1 MNENQNQNNQNNHSN
16 NNNNNQ
22 APRNKNYRGA
32 KRPRNQYGETIQ
44 TEKNPARDQ
53 EVRTQA
59 NAPAGQNQPRNQQ
72 PRPQGD
78 GRTQQNQP
86 RNQQP
91 RAQADAPTRSN
102 QPRNQQP
109 RPQGDAPTRQDQ
121 PRRQQPRPQGEGR
134 AQQNQPKNQQSRA
147 QGDASSRGNEP
158 SNQQARSQGE
168 NRAQQNQPRN
178 QQPRPQGDSANRQNQ
193 PRNQQPRAQE
203 QEQKDGKLQSV
214 VRKAIRPRRQKPNNP
229 NANKPVDTREANQPS
244 RNQAKPVNTPETQSR
259 PVPSPGRNK
268 PAVPGQATRRS
279 DSNRRPEQRNA
290 GRPRQGTWNRPRPE
304 PQINFTQT
312 NTNDKDIVR
321 IMPLG
326 GIEEIGKNMTAVEY
340 RDEIIVI
347 DCGLKF
353 PEDEMLGIDSVIPD
367 TSFLEHNMH
376 KIKGFFIT
384 HGHED
389 HIGALPHILKK
400 INVPVYS
407 TKLTLGLIENKL
419 REHNIANKVKLITVK
434 PRDVIRFDHVSVE
447 FIKTNHSIAD
457 ASALAIHTGAGV
469 LVHTGDFKVDL
480 TPVAGDTIDL
490 ARFASLG
497 EEGVLA
503 LMSDSTNAERPGYT
517 ESESTVGENFDKLFA
532 KAKGRILVAT
542 FSSNIDRIQ
551 QVVGSA
557 RKTGRKVV
565 INGRSMENNVN
576 VARELGY
583 LEIEEENIVPV
594 NDMRRYR
601 DDQLV
606 IMTTGSQGE
615 PMAALSRMALGEHR
629 QIRIQPDDT
638 VIFSSHPIPGNEKGI
653 FKTIDLLYKLGADVI
668 YDSKEDVHVSGHAC
682 QEELKLIMALT
693 KPKYFV
699 PVHGEFRMLKTHA
712 ELAIQMGL
720 QSKDILIPELGD
732 IIELSQEKVR
742 KNGKVQFGSVLVDGL
757 GVGDVGSVVLRDRK
771 LLSEDGMVTIVI
783 TVDSE
788 SGSVIAGPDLIS
800 RGFIFVK
807 EADSLMEDARRIVKK
822 ILIGAEGTKL
832 KDTEFIQNQ
841 IREQLRNFF
850 YRKTKRRPMIM
861 PIIMDI

>member
-1 MNENQNQNNQNNHSN
+1 MNENKNQNNQQNNKNNNSN
-16 NNNNNQ
+16 NNQTNNTNRNNNP
-22 APRNKNYRGA
+22 AAKKNNYRGA
-32 KRPRNQYGETIQ
+32 NRPRNQYGETIQ
-44 TEKNPARDQ
+44 TDKNQSAGQ
-53 EVRTQA
+53 EPKAQG
-59 NAPAGQNQPRNQQ
+59 NAPR
-72 PRPQGD
+72 
-78 GRTQQNQP
+78 
-86 RNQQP
+86 
-91 RAQADAPTRSN
+91 
-102 QPRNQQP
+102 
-109 RPQGDAPTRQDQ
+109 
-121 PRRQQPRPQGEGR
+121 
-134 AQQNQPKNQQSRA
+134 
-147 QGDASSRGNEP
+147 
-158 SNQQARSQGE
+158 
-168 NRAQQNQPRN
+168 QNQPRN
-178 QQPRPQGDSANRQNQ
+178 QQPRPQGDSRTQQNQPRNQQSRPQKDSRTQQNQPRNQEPRSQGDHRTASNQPRNQQPKAQAEAKPRQNQ

-203 QEQKDGKLQSV
+203 QEPREGKIQSAV
-214 VRKAIRPRRQKPNNP
+214 KKAIRPRRQKSSNQ
-229 NANKPVDTREANQPS
+229 NANKPADSGATNKASNNQP
-244 RNQAKPVNTPETQSR
+244 RPETQAKT
-259 PVPSPGRNK
+259 VPAKGRNK

-279 DSNRRPEQRNA
+279 DTNRRPNQKNT
-290 GRPRQGTWNRPRPE
+290 GRPRPGSWNRPRPE

-312 NTNDKDIVR
+312 NSNDKDIVR

-326 GIEEIGKNMTAVEY
+326 GIEEIGKNMTAIEY
-340 RDEIIVI
+340 RDEIIVV

-367 TSFLEHNMH
+367 TAFLEHNKH

-419 REHNIANKVKLITVK
+419 REHNIANKVKLVTVK
-434 PRDVIRFDHVSVE
+434 PRDVIRFEHVSVE

-480 TPVAGDTIDL
+480 TPVAGETIDL

-629 QIRIQPDDT
+629 QIRIQPNDT

-699 PVHGEFRMLKTHA
+699 PVHGEFRMLKSHA
-712 ELAIQMGL
+712 ELAEQMGL

-732 IIELSQEKVR
+732 IIELSKEKVR

-771 LLSEDGMVTIVI
+771 LLSEDGMVTVVV

-807 EADSLMEDARRIVKK
+807 EADHLMEDARRIVKK
-822 ILIGAEGTKL
+822 VLIGAEGTKM
-832 KDTEFIQNQ
+832 KDVEFIQNQ

>member
-1 MNENQNQNNQNNHSN
+1 MNENKNQNNQQNNQNNS
-16 NNNNNQ
+16 NNNQ
-22 APRNKNYRGA
+22 ANNNNRNTNQNNQAAKKNNYRGA

-44 TEKNPARDQ
+44 TDKNQSAGQ
-53 EVRTQA
+53 ESTAQG
-59 NAPAGQNQPRNQQ
+59 NAPSRQNQPRNQQ
-72 PRPQGD
+72 PRNQESRPQGD
-78 GRTQQNQP
+78 SRTQQNQPRNQEPRNQGDSRTRQNQPRNQEPRPQGDSRTQQNQP

-91 RAQADAPTRSN
+91 KAQAEAKP
-102 QPRNQQP
+102 
-109 RPQGDAPTRQDQ
+109 
-121 PRRQQPRPQGEGR
+121 
-134 AQQNQPKNQQSRA
+134 
-147 QGDASSRGNEP
+147 
-158 SNQQARSQGE
+158 
-168 NRAQQNQPRN
+168 
-178 QQPRPQGDSANRQNQ
+178 RQNQ

-203 QEQKDGKLQSV
+203 QEPREGKIQSAV
-214 VRKAIRPRRQKPNNP
+214 KKAVRPRRQKPNNQ
-229 NANKPVDTREANQPS
+229 NANKPADNGATNNASNNQP
-244 RNQAKPVNTPETQSR
+244 RPETQAKT
-259 PVPSPGRNK
+259 VPAKGRNK

-279 DSNRRPEQRNA
+279 DTNRRPNRN
-290 GRPRQGTWNRPRPE
+290 RPRPGSWNRPRPE

-312 NTNDKDIVR
+312 NSNDKDIVR

-326 GIEEIGKNMTAVEY
+326 GIEEIGKNMTAIEY

-367 TSFLEHNMH
+367 TTFLENNKD

-419 REHNIANKVKLITVK
+419 REHNIANKVKLVTVK
-434 PRDVIRFDHVSVE
+434 PRDVIRFSHVSVE

-532 KAKGRILVAT
+532 KAQGRILVAT

-629 QIRIQPDDT
+629 QIRIQPNDT

-712 ELAIQMGL
+712 ELAKQMGL

-771 LLSEDGMVTIVI
+771 LLSEDGMVTVVV

-807 EADSLMEDARRIVKK
+807 EADHLMEDARRIVKK
-822 ILIGAEGTKL
+822 VLIGAEGTKM
-832 KDTEFIQNQ
+832 KDVEFIQNQ